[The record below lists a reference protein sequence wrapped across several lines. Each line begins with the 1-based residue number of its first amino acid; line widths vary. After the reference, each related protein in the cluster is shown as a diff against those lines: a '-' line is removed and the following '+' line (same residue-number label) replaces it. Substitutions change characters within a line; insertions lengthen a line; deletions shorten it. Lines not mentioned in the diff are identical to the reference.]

1 MPKVQIYYPVDETG
15 ESYAQM
21 VKAGISLV
29 NAAVAGR
36 DPAPSVKTP
45 VEFDAD
51 TIAAVGYGRPI
62 TADAMAAAPDLRLIA
77 NYTVGFDNIDL
88 AAATKQGVIVTH
100 SPTEN
105 NWGGVAEGVMAMM
118 LAKLKKTRERDAQVR
133 AHKWRAK
140 ELEGTYVGARDID
153 GYRGLVIG
161 LVGFGRIARR
171 VAELLA
177 PWRVTIVAFSPNK
190 DDPEYQRLGVRWL
203 PLQDLLKVSDVISI
217 HCNLTAQTRNLIGV
231 DQLAVMKPN
240 AILIN
245 TARGGIVDLDALAQA
260 LKDKTIAGAALDVFP
275 EEPPD
280 FSHPI
285 FSLGDE
291 VLLAPHMVA
300 NNVGSGLPL
309 ALPLVTDNVMKALHG
324 VRPNYIANPQVIAL
338 WQKRFGGKS
347 LL

>member
-15 ESYAQM
+15 ESYEAM

-29 NAAVAGR
+29 DAAVAGR
-36 DPAPSVKTP
+36 DPAPSIKTP
-45 VEFDAD
+45 VVFEPD
-51 TIAAVGYGRPI
+51 TVGSVGYGRPI
-62 TADAMAAAPDLRLIA
+62 TAEAMEAAPDLRIIA
-77 NYTVGFDNIDL
+77 NYTVGFDNVDL
-88 AAATKQGVIVTH
+88 KAATAQGVIVTH

-105 NWGGVAEGVMAMM
+105 NWAGVAEGTMAMM
-118 LAKLKKTRERDAQVR
+118 LAKLKKVRERDARVR
-133 AHKWRAK
+133 AHGWRTK

-153 GYRGLVIG
+153 GYKGLVIG
-161 LVGFGRIARR
+161 FIGFGRIAKRIC
-171 VAELLA
+171 ELLA
-177 PWRVTIVAFSPNK
+177 PWRVTIIAFSPNQN
-190 DDPEYQRLGVRWL
+190 DPDFGRLGVRWV
-203 PLQDLLKVSDVISI
+203 PLERLLKTADVVSI
-217 HCNLTAQTRNLIGV
+217 HCNLTPETRNLIGV
-231 DQLAVMKPN
+231 DQLAIMKPS

-245 TARGGIVDLDALAQA
+245 TARGGIVDLDALAHA

-300 NNVGSGLPL
+300 SNVGSGLML
-309 ALPLVTDNVMKALHG
+309 AVPLVTDNILKALHG
-324 VRPNYIANPQVIAL
+324 VLPNFVANPQAISL
-338 WQKRFGGKS
+338 WRHRFGGKS